1 VKTNISKASDGTA
14 ATGNG
19 SDIYTTGTAR
29 ALQETHFESALSLCW
44 DNGGNPSLGVMNSF
58 QKRKVASFSGSS
70 SKTSDGDKRKVTNNV
85 EIYIDP
91 LGTEVRML
99 PCRQMPAGTIFFV
112 DPDYA
117 KFAPLRNFQTI
128 DLAKT
133 GDSIRK
139 QILVEYTL
147 EVCNEKAHGAV
158 YDLTTS

>member
-1 VKTNISKASDGTA
+1 
-14 ATGNG
+14 
-19 SDIYTTGTAR
+19 
-29 ALQETHFESALSLCW
+29 
-44 DNGGNPSLGVMNSF
+44 MNSF
-58 QKRKVASFSGSS
+58 QKRKVAAFSGSS
-70 SKTSDGDKRKVTNNV
+70 SKMSDGDKRKVTNNV

-91 LGTEVRML
+91 LGTEIRML
-99 PCRQMPAGTIFFV
+99 PCRQMPTNTVFFV

-117 KFAPLRNFQTI
+117 KFAPLRNFQTT

-158 YDLTTS
+158 YDLSAS